1 MGYKSS
7 YWALLYLQAMR
18 AYASLQS
25 AGMADQLVT
34 SQMIQSVADDISRQF
49 VDPKTGEVAAW
60 ISCDLPP
67 TPAMV
72 SIAFEDRNAFFKKLI

>member
-1 MGYKSS
+1 MRAGCSYWDTLRMGYKSS

-49 VDPKTGEVAAW
+49 VDPKTGEVA
-60 ISCDLPP
+60 
-67 TPAMV
+67 V
-72 SIAFEDRNAFFKKLI
+72 